1 MITMQPPSAGS
12 LLPIPILFSI
22 MGPSAARYGHRTPE
36 PHDRPAALPTEV
48 HGANRYGAV
57 VVKLSDL
64 LSKMNES
71 GEDDYKASLPT
82 PSDACSPA
90 LNKHD
95 AERKDE
101 LGEWLQKVY
110 TTKQKKS
117 EFPLVSAF
125 CKDFGYE
132 NLRLTQALLV
142 FGSPKYA
149 EEFLEEKYKIKTIEG
164 YKSKRIGPLLK
175 KLISE
180 VEQKLRSGELI
191 ATAIDNGYYSLD
203 EREELSKE
211 FWDLHNMSGY
221 PNMGYH
227 LPSLDEKPAYR
238 DILYSQGEKPKS
250 SIAPKMN
257 NNGRPSKHDWAY
269 MAAIMVRYII
279 DNGEPDPKQRGAQ
292 AKAVEYLLNALA
304 AEGRSQPSESDAKAF
319 VRACSENTTAR
330 KQSKLKA
337 EK

>member
-1 MITMQPPSAGS
+1 MITMQTPSSGS
-12 LLPIPILFSI
+12 LLPIPVLFPI
-22 MGPSAARYGHRTPE
+22 MEPSAARYGHRTPD

-48 HGANRYGAV
+48 HGANRCGAV
-57 VVKLSDL
+57 VAKLSDI
-64 LSKMNES
+64 LSKVRGPVEDTCES
-71 GEDDYKASLPT
+71 SLPT
-82 PSDACSPA
+82 PSDAYSPA
-90 LNKHD
+90 ADKH
-95 AERKDE
+95 AGQRKDKI
-101 LGEWLQKVY
+101 GEWLLKVHS
-110 TTKQKKS
+110 TKQKKS
-117 EFPLVSAF
+117 EFQLVTAF
-125 CKDFGYE
+125 CKDFGYKD
-132 NLRLTQALLV
+132 LGLSQALLV

-164 YKSKRIGPLLK
+164 YKSKRNGALLK

-203 EREELSKE
+203 EREELPKE
-211 FWDLHNMSGY
+211 FWHLHNISGY
-221 PNMGYH
+221 PAMGYH

-269 MAAIMVRYII
+269 MAAIMVRYMI

-292 AKAVEYLLNALA
+292 AKAVEYLLNAMA

-330 KQSKLKA
+330 KQSKLMA

>member
-1 MITMQPPSAGS
+1 MITMQPHSAGS
-12 LLPIPILFSI
+12 LLPIPVMFSI
-22 MGPSAARYGHRTPE
+22 MEPSAARYGHRTPE
-36 PHDRPAALPTEV
+36 PHDRPAALPSKV

-57 VVKLSDL
+57 VVKLSDI

-90 LNKHD
+90 VNKHD

-101 LGEWLQKVY
+101 VGEWLLKVHS
-110 TTKQKKS
+110 TKQKKS
-117 EFPLVSAF
+117 EFPLVTAF
-125 CKDFGYE
+125 CKDFGYKD
-132 NLRLTQALLV
+132 LRLSQAILV

-164 YKSKRIGPLLK
+164 YESKRNGALLK

-203 EREELSKE
+203 EREELTKE
-211 FWDLHNMSGY
+211 FWQLHNVSGY
-221 PNMGYH
+221 PAMGYH
-227 LPSLDEKPAYR
+227 LPRLDEKPAYR
-238 DILYSQGEKPKS
+238 DILYSQGEKPKP

-257 NNGRPSKHDWAY
+257 SNGRPSKHDWAH
-269 MAAIMVRYII
+269 MAAIMVRYMI

-292 AKAVEYLLNALA
+292 AKAVDHILSVMA
-304 AEGRSQPSESDAKAF
+304 AEGRPLPSESDVKAF
-319 VRACSENTTAR
+319 VRDCSENTTAR
-330 KQSKLKA
+330 KQAS
-337 EK
+337 

>member
-1 MITMQPPSAGS
+1 MIAMQQPSAGF
-12 LLPIPILFSI
+12 LLPIPVLFPI
-22 MGPSAARYGHRTPE
+22 NEASAARFGRRTPD

-48 HGANRYGAV
+48 HGANRCGAV
-57 VVKLSDL
+57 VVKLSDI

-71 GEDDYKASLPT
+71 GE
-82 PSDACSPA
+82 
-90 LNKHD
+90 

-101 LGEWLQKVY
+101 LGEWLLKVHA
-110 TTKQKKS
+110 TKQKKS

-125 CKDFGYE
+125 CKDFGCE
-132 NLRLTQALLV
+132 NLRLIQALLV

-164 YKSKRIGPLLK
+164 YKSKRNGALLK

-227 LPSLDEKPAYR
+227 LPSLDEKSAYR